1 MNNFYY
7 FSLSISGLVGAF
19 FLRQT
24 IVCLVV
30 FFANRGLGHY
40 SSFSDS
46 MLPLFGTAAF
56 GGIVAAAFYA
66 REYAENLKMAIAILS
81 IPYIIALLFG
91 AFWLFILTNGPIR
104 WN

>member
-7 FSLSISGLVGAF
+7 FSLSICGLIGAF

-30 FFANRGLGHY
+30 FVANTGLGNY
-40 SSFSDS
+40 SSFRDA
-46 MLPLFGTAAF
+46 MLPLLLTAAF
-56 GGIVAAAFYA
+56 GGIVTAAFYA
-66 REYAENLKMAIAILS
+66 KEYAENLKMAVAILS
-81 IPYIIALLFG
+81 IPYIIALIVG
-91 AFWLFILTNGPIR
+91 AFSVFIIANGPVR